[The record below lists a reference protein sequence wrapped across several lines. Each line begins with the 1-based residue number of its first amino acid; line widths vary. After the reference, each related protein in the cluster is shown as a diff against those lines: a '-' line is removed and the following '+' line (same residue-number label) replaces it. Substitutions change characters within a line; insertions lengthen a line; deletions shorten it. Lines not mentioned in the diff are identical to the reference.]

1 MDLNGK
7 HWPLVIRAL
16 LASLLL
22 WGSVAHSQTCR
33 LALVLALDVSSSVNA
48 EEDQLQRTGLAAAL
62 LTAEVQQAFFA
73 AGQPVA
79 LHAFEWSGRYDQ
91 VLLLPNWTMIDSPQT
106 LQQVAHAIATSPRSR
121 YDMPTALGHAMGFA
135 ATLLQRAPPCTQ
147 HTIDV
152 AGDGQNN
159 DGFSAALA
167 YGAFPFENVTVNALV
182 VATGDS
188 PPSELTAYFQTQ
200 VIRGPGAFL
209 EVAQGFGD
217 YENAMIRKLL
227 RELAA
232 QALSAADPAQPDLE
246 LHRIINI
253 PG

>member
-1 MDLNGK
+1 M
-7 HWPLVIRAL
+7 IRAL
-16 LASLLL
+16 VASLLL
-22 WGSVAHSQTCR
+22 WATAAHSQSCR

-48 EEDQLQRTGLAAAL
+48 QEDQLQRTGLAAAL

-91 VLLLPNWTMIDSPQT
+91 ALLLPDWTVIDSLQT
-106 LQQVAHAIATSPRSR
+106 LEQVANTIATSPRSR
-121 YDMPTALGHAMGFA
+121 ADMPTALGHAMGFA
-135 ATLLQRAPPCTQ
+135 ATLLQQAPPCRQ

-182 VATGDS
+182 VATGDG
-188 PPSELTAYFQTQ
+188 PPSDLTAYFQTQ
-200 VIRGPGAFL
+200 VLHGPGAFL
-209 EVAQGFGD
+209 EVARGFED
-217 YENAMIRKLL
+217 YEDAMTRKLL
-227 RELAA
+227 RELTV
-232 QALSAADPAQPDLE
+232 QALSATDPAQPDPDLF
-246 LHRIINI
+246 RITSI